1 FGKVRRLD
9 VAETELAEH
18 RLAEPVLLQKLEPAH
33 VEAGT
38 LQRLGIPARMGALDL
53 QPLPPEHHGP
63 LRREPLPGERH
74 EPFEEDAVDPHQ
86 VQPPIAQRA
95 QKPPSTSNFA
105 RNATITTQPIERGRN
120 TFQPIRMSWS

>member
-63 LRREPLPGERH
+63 LRREPPPGERH
-74 EPFEEDAVDPHQ
+74 ETFQEDAVDPHQ
-86 VQPPIAQRA
+86 VQPPTALRG
-95 QKPPSTSNFA
+95 QKPSSTSKLVRTA
-105 RNATITTQPIERGRN
+105 PLTPQP
-120 TFQPIRMSWS
+120 SA